1 MATIQKLEK
10 HDWDSYDKTK
20 TQPQKGGMFQYNLYK
35 DKGITSRLEV
45 TLFANSKDDQS
56 EGGVKLH
63 SKHETNSFPED
74 KIEDI
79 ISKIEGTIYK
89 EWIMTV

>member
-1 MATIQKLEK
+1 MATINKLEK
-10 HDWDSYDKTK
+10 QDWVSYDKTK
-20 TQPQKGGMFQYNLYK
+20 TQPQMGGMFQYNLYK

-45 TLFANSKDDQS
+45 TLYANSKDDQS
-56 EGGVKLH
+56 EGGIKLH
-63 SKHETNSFPED
+63 SKHETSKFPED

-89 EWIMTV
+89 E